1 MAEPVHEFQEE
12 GEACVPV
19 SFLPEQ
25 EEYVQTVMLSSRY
38 RANPKAG
45 ILLRAA
51 GCLLF
56 LAGLGFLL
64 FFPRSTAGIVLFNLI
79 MIVGI
84 VCLAWTDMIQPMVRR
99 RRARSVFEKS
109 ENQKNSVQITVYQD
123 RMTVQSDGLD
133 AAFPL
138 ESLPFVLEDDKLFLL
153 SAGDQYQW
161 MIPKRVLDENQAAWL
176 RKTFSITCGGRYV
189 RLA

>member
-1 MAEPVHEFQEE
+1 
-12 GEACVPV
+12 
-19 SFLPEQ
+19 
-25 EEYVQTVMLSSRY
+25 
-38 RANPKAG
+38 
-45 ILLRAA
+45 
-51 GCLLF
+51 
-56 LAGLGFLL
+56 
-64 FFPRSTAGIVLFNLI
+64 
-79 MIVGI
+79 
-84 VCLAWTDMIQPMVRR
+84 MVRR

-189 RLA
+189 RFA